1 MQNINIKNSQDAI
14 KAYSDSANAYSGT
27 KMKTASVDQ
36 LDAFE
41 KVGQVQ
47 YDRNSSVD
55 TNAQTVMD
63 NFNEYRK
70 DMQEKAKQEQQE
82 ETSDEEQARADAR
95 EIARSLTSEEI
106 KKLRMMGVDVAS
118 ASLSDIEGLVTSMRA
133 DARKDALVNVL
144 AQAQIEEGDASNLVF
159 TSSGAQIAGTDVKL
173 QVGNKDILYLLKNR
187 QPLTQETLY
196 KAHYSGQREIAAVDE
211 LGGDTAYAAKQAAQ
225 QTISRPQQS
234 AGQSVYASG
243 EDGNADSGLQAQL
256 AHVIMQAG
264 FVVDETSMAGANLL
278 LANDIPV
285 TTDSVRALSLIHI

>member
-82 ETSDEEQARADAR
+82 FKTRSVRQFYIFINDAGR
-95 EIARSLTSEEI
+95 HCE
-106 KKLRMMGVDVAS
+106 
-118 ASLSDIEGLVTSMRA
+118 
-133 DARKDALVNVL
+133 
-144 AQAQIEEGDASNLVF
+144 
-159 TSSGAQIAGTDVKL
+159 
-173 QVGNKDILYLLKNR
+173 
-187 QPLTQETLY
+187 
-196 KAHYSGQREIAAVDE
+196 
-211 LGGDTAYAAKQAAQ
+211 YAAPCPGVKG
-225 QTISRPQQS
+225 II
-234 AGQSVYASG
+234 
-243 EDGNADSGLQAQL
+243 
-256 AHVIMQAG
+256 H
-264 FVVDETSMAGANLL
+264 LL
-278 LANDIPV
+278 TLFNNNIP
-285 TTDSVRALSLIHI
+285 L